1 METYRFRRAGVPDGL
16 QEIVRS
22 AVIHRR
28 LIIPVEGNCMEGA
41 GIEDGGRVA
50 VDFTH
55 YPRPGHW
62 ENGVHMRGDP
72 CLCWATPP
80 GELRSSLL
88 CKVYDGVWYG
98 HMVSTCYRQE
108 EGKPFRMNGGFR
120 ADLILGVVYASWSRD
135 GRLLWERDPESFP
148 DTLPARVTMQ
158 GGNTDTGYV
167 MEVAE

>member
-1 METYRFRRAGVPDGL
+1 METYRFRRAVVSNGL

-28 LIIPVEGNCMEGA
+28 LIVPVEGDCMEGA
-41 GIEDGGRVA
+41 GIEDGGSVA

-55 YPRPGHW
+55 YPRPDRW
-62 ENGVHMRGDP
+62 EDGVHVQGDP

-80 GELRSSLL
+80 ERSRGVLM
-88 CKVYDGVWYG
+88 CKVYNGVWYG
-98 HMVSTCYRQE
+98 HMVGTRYRQE
-108 EGKPFRMNGGFR
+108 EGKPIRMNSGFR
-120 ADLILGVVYASWSRD
+120 ADLILGVVYASFGRD

-158 GGNTDTGYV
+158 GGSIDTGYV
-167 MEVAE
+167 MEAVK